1 MSELQIIDG
10 QLLKHVSG
18 LALESARKRK
28 NFNFHGA
35 DSDASHR
42 LLNGI
47 EPGSYIPPHRHL
59 DPGKDE
65 TLIVLRGKMGAVF
78 FDNYGAITH
87 KVLLQA
93 GGDAV
98 AVNVPHGMFHTLV
111 ALQPGTVF
119 FEAKAGPY
127 QPLTEE
133 ERANWAPP
141 EGAPDAPAYQ
151 ASIVALFSGK
161 Y

>member
-1 MSELQIIDG
+1 MSELQIINR
-10 QLLKHVSG
+10 QLLDHVSG
-18 LALESARKRK
+18 LAIESERKRK
-28 NFNFHGA
+28 NFNFHEA

-47 EPGSYIPPHRHL
+47 EPGSYIPPHCHA
-59 DPGKDE
+59 DSSKDE
-65 TLIVLRGKMGAVF
+65 TIVVLRGKLGTVF
-78 FDNYGAITH
+78 FDEYGAITH

-111 ALQPGTVF
+111 ALEPGTVF

-127 QPLTEE
+127 QPLTEA

-151 ASIVALFSGK
+151 ASIVGLFAAK
-161 Y
+161 